1 MASRGCSAHRRT
13 MTTASTARRR
23 ATIAVAAAATGLLVG
38 ALPVATLASAHVEP
52 APPGIPAHI
61 DRTDDRTDGDGDY
74 STGGSHVERGCFMAR
89 SAWGEGGEHVPRCF
103 TYIADRPAELR

>member
-1 MASRGCSAHRRT
+1 
-13 MTTASTARRR
+13 MTTASSARRG
-23 ATIAVAAAATGLLVG
+23 ATIAVAAAAAGLVVG
-38 ALPVATLASAHVEP
+38 ALPVATLASAPGEP
-52 APPGIPAHI
+52 APPDVPAHI

-103 TYIADRPAELR
+103 TYIVNSPAEAR